1 VIKTININKLFD
13 KIEVKTRALENINI
27 EINNGEFIA
36 ITGPSGSGKT
46 SLLNLIGLLDTID
59 SGNLFFDG
67 VNVSNLNERARTKF
81 RRENIGFIFQ
91 DFNLIEELTIF
102 ENIELPL
109 LYLGIKPKERKSKV
123 LNLLEKINLQHKKK
137 SYPKE
142 LSGCQQ
148 QKVAI
153 ARAVISSPKIILA
166 DEPTGNLD
174 SHSSEEII
182 SLLQELNSEGA
193 TILIVTH
200 SALCAEKSQRIIR
213 IFDGKIVTENITKPN

>member
-13 KIEVKTRALENINI
+13 KIEVKTRALENVNI
-27 EINNGEFIA
+27 EINDGEFIA

-153 ARAVISSPKIILA
+153 ARAVISNPKIILA

>member
-1 VIKTININKLFD
+1 MIKTININKLFD
-13 KIEVKTRALENINI
+13 KIEVKTRALENVNI

-153 ARAVISSPKIILA
+153 ARAVISNPKIILA

>member
-1 VIKTININKLFD
+1 MIKTININKLFD
-13 KIEVKTRALENINI
+13 KIEVKTRALENVNI
-27 EINNGEFIA
+27 EINDGEFIA

>member
-1 VIKTININKLFD
+1 MIKTININKLFD
-13 KIEVKTRALENINI
+13 KIEVKTRALENVNI
-27 EINNGEFIA
+27 EINDGEFIA

-153 ARAVISSPKIILA
+153 ARAVISNPKIILA

>member
-13 KIEVKTRALENINI
+13 KIEVKTRALENVNI

-67 VNVSNLNERARTKF
+67 VNISNLNERARTKF

-91 DFNLIEELTIF
+91 DFNLIKELTVF

-109 LYLGIKPKERKSKV
+109 LYLGIKHKERKSKV
-123 LNLLEKINLQHKKK
+123 LNLLEKINLLHKKN

-153 ARAVISSPKIILA
+153 ARAVISNPKIILA

-193 TILIVTH
+193 TILIATH
-200 SALCAEKSQRIIR
+200 STLCAEKAQRAIR
-213 IFDGKIVTENITKPN
+213 VFDGKIVTENIIKPN

>member
-1 VIKTININKLFD
+1 MIKTININKLFD
-13 KIEVKTRALENINI
+13 KIEVKTRALENVNI

-67 VNVSNLNERARTKF
+67 VNISNLNERARTKF

-91 DFNLIEELTIF
+91 DFNLIKELTVF

-109 LYLGIKPKERKSKV
+109 LYLGIKHKERKSKV

-153 ARAVISSPKIILA
+153 ARAVISNPKIILA

>member
-13 KIEVKTRALENINI
+13 KIEVKTRALENVNI

-153 ARAVISSPKIILA
+153 ARAVISNPKIILA